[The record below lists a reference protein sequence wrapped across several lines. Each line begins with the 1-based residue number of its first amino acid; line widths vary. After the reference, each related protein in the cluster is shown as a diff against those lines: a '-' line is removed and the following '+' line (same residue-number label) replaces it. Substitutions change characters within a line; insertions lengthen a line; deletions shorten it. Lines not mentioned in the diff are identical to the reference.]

1 MAKKTNKD
9 PNKNLVETLNEM
21 EVVEEA
27 KKTNKKTVSK
37 TTKTSKKVAEI
48 IQEEVEVKIK
58 KLVENATLPIYA
70 HDGDIGMDIIATSV
84 TYNEEHDYFEYSTGL
99 AAESDRGNAMLLLP
113 RSSVSDTDGYL
124 CNTPGLVD
132 PFTYRGEI
140 KFRYKNRESLES
152 FIFSCAVR
160 TWHRLNWFQRL
171 RTSLDEVMIEVDET
185 VRANIMAFAPYNIGD
200 KIGQMVM
207 VKTPTVKITEVNELS
222 ETTRGEGG
230 FGSSGK

>member
-1 MAKKTNKD
+1 MTKKTNKD
-9 PNKNLVETLNEM
+9 PNKNLVDTLNEM
-21 EVVEEA
+21 EVIKEA

-48 IQEEVEVKIK
+48 IQEEIEVKFK
-58 KLVENATLPIYA
+58 KLAENATLPTYA

-84 TYNEEHDYFEYSTGL
+84 TYNKDHDYFEYGTGL
-99 AAESDRGNAMLLLP
+99 AVESDKGNAMLLLP
-113 RSSVSDTDGYL
+113 RSSVSNTDGYL

-140 KFRYKNRESLES
+140 KFRYKNRVPIKS
-152 FIFSCAVR
+152 FIFNYALK
-160 TWHRLNWFQRL
+160 TWHRLSWFKRL
-171 RTSLDEVMIEVDET
+171 RTSFDDVLIEVDEA
-185 VRANIMAFAPYNIGD
+185 VMANIMAFAPYNIGD

-207 VKTPTVKITEVNELS
+207 VKTPVVKVTEVNELS
-222 ETTRGEGG
+222 ETTRGTGG

>member
-1 MAKKTNKD
+1 MTKKTNKD
-9 PNKNLVETLNEM
+9 LNKNLVETLNEM
-21 EVVEEA
+21 EVVKGA
-27 KKTNKKTVSK
+27 KKTNKKAVSK
-37 TTKTSKKVAEI
+37 TTKTSKKMAEI
-48 IQEEVEVKIK
+48 IQEEIEVKFK
-58 KLVENATLPIYA
+58 KLAENATLPTYA

-84 TYNEEHDYFEYSTGL
+84 TYNEEHDYFEYGTGL

-113 RSSVSDTDGYL
+113 RSSVSDTSGYL

-152 FIFSCAVR
+152 IIFSYAVR
-160 TWHRLNWFQRL
+160 NWHRLNWFERL
-171 RTSLDEVMIEVDET
+171 RTTFDEVMIETDEII
-185 VRANIMAFAPYNIGD
+185 RANIMYFAPYNIGD

-207 VKTPTVKITEVNELS
+207 VKTPVVKITEVDELS
-222 ETTRGEGG
+222 ETTRGTGG

>member
-1 MAKKTNKD
+1 MTKKTNKD
-9 PNKNLVETLNEM
+9 LNKNLVETLNEM
-21 EVVEEA
+21 EVVKGA
-27 KKTNKKTVSK
+27 KKTNKKAVSK
-37 TTKTSKKVAEI
+37 TTKTSKKMAKI
-48 IQEEVEVKIK
+48 IQEEIEVKFK
-58 KLVENATLPIYA
+58 KLAENATLPTYA

-84 TYNEEHDYFEYSTGL
+84 TYNEEHDYFEYGTGL

-113 RSSVSDTDGYL
+113 RSSVSDTNGYL

-152 FIFSCAVR
+152 IIFSYAVR
-160 TWHRLNWFQRL
+160 NWHRLNWFERL
-171 RTSLDEVMIEVDET
+171 RTTFDEVMIETDEII
-185 VRANIMAFAPYNIGD
+185 RANIMYFAPYNIGD

-207 VKTPTVKITEVNELS
+207 VKTPVVKITEVDELS
-222 ETTRGEGG
+222 ETTRGTGG

>member
-1 MAKKTNKD
+1 MTKKTNKD
-9 PNKNLVETLNEM
+9 LNKNLVETLNEM
-21 EVVEEA
+21 EVVKEA
-27 KKTNKKTVSK
+27 KKTNKKTISK
-37 TTKTSKKVAEI
+37 TTKTSKKIAEI
-48 IQEEVEVKIK
+48 IQEEIEVKFK
-58 KLVENATLPIYA
+58 KLAENATLPTYA

-84 TYNEEHDYFEYSTGL
+84 TYNEEHDYFEYGTGL

-113 RSSVSDTDGYL
+113 RSSVSDTSGYL

-152 FIFSCAVR
+152 IIFSYAVR
-160 TWHRLNWFQRL
+160 NWHRLNWFERL
-171 RTSLDEVMIEVDET
+171 RTTFDEVMIETDE
-185 VRANIMAFAPYNIGD
+185 VIRANIMYFAPYNIGD

-207 VKTPTVKITEVNELS
+207 VKTPVVKVTEVDELS
-222 ETTRGEGG
+222 ETTRGTGG

>member
-1 MAKKTNKD
+1 MTKKTNKD
-9 PNKNLVETLNEM
+9 PNKNLMETLNEM
-21 EVVEEA
+21 EVIKEP

-37 TTKTSKKVAEI
+37 TSKKVAAI
-48 IQEEVEVKIK
+48 IQEEIEIKFK
-58 KLVENATLPIYA
+58 KLAKNASLPTYA

-84 TYNEEHDYFEYSTGL
+84 TYNKDHDYFEYGTGL
-99 AAESDRGNAMLLLP
+99 AVESDRGNAMLLLP

-140 KFRYKNRESLES
+140 KFRYKNRVPIES
-152 FIFSCAVR
+152 FIFSCALR
-160 TWHRLNWFQRL
+160 TWYRLSWFEKL
-171 RTSLDEVMIEVDET
+171 RTSLDDVLLEVDENIMT
-185 VRANIMAFAPYNIGD
+185 NIMAFAPYNIGD

-207 VKTPTVKITEVNELS
+207 VKTPVVKVTEVNELS
-222 ETTRGEGG
+222 ETTRGTGG

>member
-9 PNKNLVETLNEM
+9 PNKNLVDTLNEM
-21 EVVEEA
+21 EVVKEA

-37 TTKTSKKVAEI
+37 TSKKVAAI
-48 IQEEVEVKIK
+48 IQEEIEVKFK
-58 KLVENATLPIYA
+58 KLAENVTLPTYA

-84 TYNEEHDYFEYSTGL
+84 TYNKDHDYFEYGTGL
-99 AAESDRGNAMLLLP
+99 SAESDRGNAMLLLP

-124 CNTPGLVD
+124 CNTPGLAD

-140 KFRYKNRESLES
+140 KFRYKNRMPLESL
-152 FIFSCAVR
+152 IFSSAVR
-160 TWHRLNWFQRL
+160 IWHRLNWFEKL
-171 RTSLDEVMIEVDET
+171 GTSLDDLMIKVGENI
-185 VRANIMAFAPYNIGD
+185 RANIMDFAPYKIGD

-207 VKTPTVKITEVNELS
+207 VKTPIVKVTEVDELS
-222 ETTRGEGG
+222 ETTRGTGG

>member
-1 MAKKTNKD
+1 MVKKTKKD

-21 EVVEEA
+21 DVVKET

-37 TTKTSKKVAEI
+37 TSKKVATI

-58 KLVENATLPIYA
+58 KLVENATSPTYA

-84 TYNEEHDYFEYSTGL
+84 TYNEEHDYFEYGTGL

-113 RSSVSDTDGYL
+113 RSSVSDRDGYL

-152 FIFSCAVR
+152 IIFRYAVR
-160 TWHRLNWFQRL
+160 NWHRLNWFERR
-171 RTSLDEVMIEVDET
+171 RTTFDEVMIEVDEII
-185 VRANIMAFAPYNIGD
+185 RANIMAFAPYNIGD

-207 VKTPTVKITEVNELS
+207 VKTPIVKITEVDELS

>member
-9 PNKNLVETLNEM
+9 PNKNLVDTLNEM
-21 EVVEEA
+21 EVIKEA

-48 IQEEVEVKIK
+48 IQEEIEVKFK
-58 KLVENATLPIYA
+58 KLVENATLPTYA

-84 TYNEEHDYFEYSTGL
+84 TYNKDHDYFEYGAGL
-99 AAESDRGNAMLLLP
+99 AVESDKGNAMLLLP
-113 RSSVSDTDGYL
+113 RSSVSNTDGYL

-140 KFRYKNRESLES
+140 KFRYKNRVPIKS
-152 FIFSCAVR
+152 FIFNYALK
-160 TWHRLNWFQRL
+160 TWYKLSWFKRL
-171 RTSLDEVMIEVDET
+171 RTSFDDVLIKVDEA
-185 VRANIMAFAPYNIGD
+185 VMANIMAFAPYNIGD

-207 VKTPTVKITEVNELS
+207 VKTPVVKVTEVNELS
-222 ETTRGEGG
+222 ETTRGTGG

>member
-9 PNKNLVETLNEM
+9 LNKNLVETLNEM
-21 EVVEEA
+21 EVVKEA
-27 KKTNKKTVSK
+27 KKLNKKGAP
-37 TTKTSKKVAEI
+37 KTSKKLSTI
-48 IQEEVEVKIK
+48 IQEEVEVKFK
-58 KLVENATLPIYA
+58 KLTEDATLPTYA

-84 TYNEEHDYFEYSTGL
+84 TYNEDHDYFEYGTSL
-99 AAESDRGNAMLLLP
+99 AAESARGNAMLLLP
-113 RSSVSDTDGYL
+113 RSSISDTDGYL

-152 FIFSCAVR
+152 IIFAVVVR
-160 TWHRLNWFQRL
+160 TWHRLNWFKRL
-171 RTSLDEVMIEVDET
+171 TKSFDHIEIAVAEYIRENVMEL
-185 VRANIMAFAPYNIGD
+185 APYNVGD

-207 VKTPTVKITEVNELS
+207 VKTPVIKITEVDVLS

>member
-1 MAKKTNKD
+1 MAKKTKND
-9 PNKNLVETLNEM
+9 INKNLVETLNEM
-21 EVVEEA
+21 EVVKEA

-48 IQEEVEVKIK
+48 IREEIEVKFK
-58 KLVENATLPIYA
+58 KLVENATLPTYA
-70 HDGDIGMDIIATSV
+70 HDGDIGMDIMATSV
-84 TYNEEHDYFEYSTGL
+84 TYNEENDYFEYGTGL
-99 AAESDRGNAMLLLP
+99 AAESARGNAMLLLP
-113 RSSVSDTDGYL
+113 RSSVSDTNGYL

-160 TWHRLNWFQRL
+160 TWHRLSWFERL
-171 RTSLDEVMIEVDET
+171 GTSLDKIMIEVDET
-185 VRANIMAFAPYNIGD
+185 VRSNIMAFAPYNIGD

-207 VKTPTVKITEVNELS
+207 VKTPVVKITEVDVLS
-222 ETTRGEGG
+222 ETSRGEGG

>member
-1 MAKKTNKD
+1 MTKKTNKD
-9 PNKNLVETLNEM
+9 LNKNLVETLNEM
-21 EVVEEA
+21 EVVKGA
-27 KKTNKKTVSK
+27 KKTNKKAVSK
-37 TTKTSKKVAEI
+37 TTKTLKKMAKI
-48 IQEEVEVKIK
+48 IQEEIEVKFK
-58 KLVENATLPIYA
+58 KLAENATLPTYA

-84 TYNEEHDYFEYSTGL
+84 TYNEEHDYFEYGTGL

-113 RSSVSDTDGYL
+113 RSSVSDTSGYL

-152 FIFSCAVR
+152 IIFSYAVR
-160 TWHRLNWFQRL
+160 NWHRLNWFERL
-171 RTSLDEVMIEVDET
+171 RTTFDEVMIETDEII
-185 VRANIMAFAPYNIGD
+185 RANIMYFAPYNIGD

-207 VKTPTVKITEVNELS
+207 VKTPVVKITEVDELS
-222 ETTRGEGG
+222 ETTRGTGG

>member
-9 PNKNLVETLNEM
+9 PNKNLVDTLNEM
-21 EVVEEA
+21 EVIKEA

-48 IQEEVEVKIK
+48 IQEEIEVKFK
-58 KLVENATLPIYA
+58 KLAENATLPTYA

-84 TYNEEHDYFEYSTGL
+84 AYNKDHDYFEYGTGL
-99 AAESDRGNAMLLLP
+99 AVESDKGNAMLLLP
-113 RSSVSDTDGYL
+113 RSSVSNTDGYL

-140 KFRYKNRESLES
+140 KFRYKNRVPIKS
-152 FIFSCAVR
+152 FIFNYALK
-160 TWHRLNWFQRL
+160 TWHRLSWFKRL
-171 RTSLDEVMIEVDET
+171 RTSFDDVLIEVDEA
-185 VRANIMAFAPYNIGD
+185 VMANIMAFAPYNIGD

-207 VKTPTVKITEVNELS
+207 VKTPEIKVTEVNELS
-222 ETTRGEGG
+222 ETTRGIGG

>member
-9 PNKNLVETLNEM
+9 PNKNLMETLNEM
-21 EVVEEA
+21 EVIKEP

-37 TTKTSKKVAEI
+37 TSKKVAAI
-48 IQEEVEVKIK
+48 IQEEIEIKFK
-58 KLVENATLPIYA
+58 KLVKNASLPTYA

-84 TYNEEHDYFEYSTGL
+84 TYNKEHDYFEYGTGL
-99 AAESDRGNAMLLLP
+99 AVESDRGNAMLLLP

-140 KFRYKNRESLES
+140 KFRYKNRVPIES
-152 FIFSCAVR
+152 FIFSCALR
-160 TWHRLNWFQRL
+160 TWYRLSWFEKL
-171 RTSLDEVMIEVDET
+171 RTSLDDVLIEVDENIMS
-185 VRANIMAFAPYNIGD
+185 NIMAFAPYNIGD

-207 VKTPTVKITEVNELS
+207 VKTPVVKVTEVNELS
-222 ETTRGEGG
+222 ETTRGVGG

>member
-9 PNKNLVETLNEM
+9 LNKNLVETLNEM
-21 EVVEEA
+21 EVVKEA
-27 KKTNKKTVSK
+27 KKLNKKGAP
-37 TTKTSKKVAEI
+37 KTSKKLSTI
-48 IQEEVEVKIK
+48 IQEEVEVKFK
-58 KLVENATLPIYA
+58 KLTEDATLPTYA

-84 TYNEEHDYFEYSTGL
+84 TYNEDHDYFEYGTSL
-99 AAESDRGNAMLLLP
+99 AAESARGNAMLLLP
-113 RSSVSDTDGYL
+113 RSSISDTDGYL

-152 FIFSCAVR
+152 IIFAVAVR
-160 TWHRLNWFQRL
+160 TWHRLNWFKRL
-171 RTSLDEVMIEVDET
+171 TKSFDHIEIAVAEYIRENVMEL
-185 VRANIMAFAPYNIGD
+185 APYNVGD

-207 VKTPTVKITEVNELS
+207 VKTPVIKITEVDVLS